1 MTISVPVSSEMER
14 QIKSLIDQ
22 GVATNKAS
30 LIRTAIE
37 KYLEDQAVNAVL
49 QAEKEPVLRGD
60 LDELM
65 KKI

>member
-1 MTISVPVSSEMER
+1 MTISVPVSSEMEG

-22 GVATNKAS
+22 GVAENKAA
-30 LIRTAIE
+30 LVRMAIE

-49 QAEKEPVLRGD
+49 QAEKEPTLRGD

>member
-1 MTISVPVSSEMER
+1 MTISVPVSPEMEK
-14 QIKSLIDQ
+14 QIENLINQ
-22 GVATNKAS
+22 GIATNKAV
-30 LIRTAIE
+30 LIRMAIE

-49 QAEKEPVLRGD
+49 QAEKEPTLHGD